1 MTKEQLLREATIEW
15 LLQSGNDNVEEL
27 LNSATSST
35 YKEE

>member
-15 LLQSGNDNVEEL
+15 LLKSGNDNVEEL